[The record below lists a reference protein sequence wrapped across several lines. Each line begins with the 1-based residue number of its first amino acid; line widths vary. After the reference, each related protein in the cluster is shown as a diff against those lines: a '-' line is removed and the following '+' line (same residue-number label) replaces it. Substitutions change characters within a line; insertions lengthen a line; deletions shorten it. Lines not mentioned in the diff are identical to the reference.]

1 MIKAN
6 ELRIGNL
13 VCHLGIDYDQG
24 GNKFHD
30 PDGDVECEIEA
41 ISKEYIELK
50 EIGSGVYL
58 EAMTIDNCGF
68 VPLTPEWLVRC
79 GLNTNPYEPDE
90 YPQWS
95 NLHMNIAKYDDG
107 FYLYVT
113 ATDPYHSQSVGK
125 KIEYV
130 HQLQNVS
137 LDLYG
142 EELTIEL

>member
-6 ELRIGNL
+6 ELRIGNKI
-13 VCHLGIDYDQG
+13 VSMGIDYDQG
-24 GNKFHD
+24 ENKFHD
-30 PDGDVECEIEA
+30 PDGGEIITVDINNFTTIVENQ
-41 ISKEYIELK
+41 
-50 EIGSGVYL
+50 SGYSP
-58 EAMTIDNCGF
+58 I
-68 VPLTPEWLVRC
+68 PLTPEWLKRC
-79 GLNTNPYEPDE
+79 GLTANPKEPDE

-113 ATDPYHSQSVGK
+113 ATDPYHSRSEGK

-130 HQLQNVS
+130 HQLQNIS

-142 EELTIEL
+142 EELTIKEMV